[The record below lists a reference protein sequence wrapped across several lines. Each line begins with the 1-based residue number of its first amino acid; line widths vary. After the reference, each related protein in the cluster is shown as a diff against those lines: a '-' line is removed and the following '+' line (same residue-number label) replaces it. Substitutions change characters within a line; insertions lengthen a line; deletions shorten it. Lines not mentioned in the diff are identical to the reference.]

1 MEKDN
6 PISAGVAVVRRIDGE
21 WHFLLLRAYQH
32 WDFPKGLV
40 EDGEESLQAALR
52 EVEEES
58 TLVGL
63 VFHWGYGFYETA
75 PYGKHRKI
83 ARYYIAESSS
93 GDVDLPINPE
103 LGHPEHEEFCWVTR
117 KRAYE
122 LVSPRVHL
130 VLDWITR
137 TMKLDG

>member
-1 MEKDN
+1 MSKTN
-6 PISAGVAVVRRIDGE
+6 PISAGVAVVRQIDGQ
-21 WHFLLLRAYQH
+21 WNFLLLRAYQH

-52 EVEEES
+52 EVKEES
-58 TLVGL
+58 TLEGL
-63 VFHWGYGFYETA
+63 VFHWGYDFYETP

-83 ARYYIAESSS
+83 ARYYLAESPE
-93 GDVDLPINPE
+93 GEVELPINPE
-103 LGHPEHEEFCWVTR
+103 LGHPEHEEFCWVTL

-130 VLDWITR
+130 VLDWLIR
-137 TMKLDG
+137 KMEIEK